1 MSTSKTAIISA
12 NKLIAWGIAHYIR
25 LVDTDPE
32 IEIFDRLHSFDL
44 NVKNDFTVIF
54 LDPALL
60 AEPVNYSVEK
70 LYNSIPGVKL
80 LALAEKEPEKNI
92 QSYFEAFIHFQL
104 SEDQILD
111 RLRSVYQ
118 INEHPANTNK
128 KNSILSEREEE
139 ILRYVALGNTNKEI
153 SEQLSISMHT
163 VITHRKNITAK
174 LGIKTIAGL
183 TIYAVLNGI
192 ISADEMISG

>member
-1 MSTSKTAIISA
+1 MSTSRTAIISA
-12 NKLIAWGIAHYIR
+12 NKLISWGLSHYVH

-32 IEIFDRLHSFDL
+32 VEIFDKLHDFDF

-54 LDPALL
+54 L
-60 AEPVNYSVEK
+60 EPVNYSVEK
-70 LYNSIPGVKL
+70 LYNRIPGVKL
-80 LALAEKEPEKNI
+80 LALADKEPEKNI
-92 QSYFEAFIHFQL
+92 QSYFESFIHFQL
-104 SEDQILD
+104 TEDQILE
-111 RLRSVYQ
+111 RLRLVYQ
-118 INEHPANTNK
+118 INEHSTYTNK

-139 ILRYVALGNTNKEI
+139 ILRLVALGNTNKEI

-192 ISADEMISG
+192 IPADEMISGK